1 MLLNGYLALN
11 IFDIKPL
18 CHYDCAPMLKESLPR
33 NADLRKLANRHAR
46 FEIES
51 DLTAFTRVADAV
63 IDGAGQ
69 IKAAIE
75 FYFDEQHRI
84 CVDGKANA
92 SAKVQCQ
99 RCLEPVE
106 IEFVADITLARVKDD
121 EQAQQLPKTR
131 DALYAEEESS
141 FDLNTM
147 LEDELLLALPFVSYH
162 NETECEGITSYQTA
176 EQSTDVVVE
185 KKENPFNVLAQ
196 LKPNK

>member
-1 MLLNGYLALN
+1 
-11 IFDIKPL
+11 
-18 CHYDCAPMLKESLPR
+18 MLKESLPQK
-33 NADLRKLANRHAR
+33 ADLRKLANSHTR
-46 FEIES
+46 FAIES
-51 DLTAFTRVADAV
+51 DLAALPRVADAV
-63 IDGAGQ
+63 INGVGQ
-69 IKAAIE
+69 VKANLE

-84 CVDGKANA
+84 CVDGEASCVAN
-92 SAKVQCQ
+92 VQCQ

-106 IEFVADITLARVKDD
+106 IEFVANIALARVKDD

-141 FDLNTM
+141 FDLNNM

-162 NETECEGITSYQTA
+162 SETECEGITSYQTA
-176 EQSTDVVVE
+176 EQSTDAAVE